1 MQTSGYE
8 GSQFPCQSAKGIAFV
23 SNTLTNDQFIN
34 SSFEE
39 LENLGRKRPLHTPV
53 IFLKTKNRIWN
64 SYEPI

>member
-23 SNTLTNDQFIN
+23 SNTLTYDQFIN

-39 LENLGRKRPLHTPV
+39 LENLGRTTPSPARHL
-53 IFLKTKNRIWN
+53 IKDKK
-64 SYEPI
+64 SYMG